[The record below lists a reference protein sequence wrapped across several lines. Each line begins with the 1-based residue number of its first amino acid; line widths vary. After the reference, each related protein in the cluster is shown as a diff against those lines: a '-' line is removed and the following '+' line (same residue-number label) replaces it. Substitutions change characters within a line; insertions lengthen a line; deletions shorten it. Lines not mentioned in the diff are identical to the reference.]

1 MKSLRNA
8 LLRKHCSQRQIA
20 SVSQCLDWEAGDARK
35 QPVTTTEAAL
45 QCELAS
51 EIKRSFIF

>member
-20 SVSQCLDWEAGDARK
+20 SVSQCLDWEVGDARK

-51 EIKRSFIF
+51 EIK